1 MKTMTNLIRAKS
13 HLLYGLKTNYTVK
26 ETIMVSIIMIVLGIM
41 SFGVAAILPVLP
53 VVLVILTV
61 GGVLGSIIKI
71 FKG

>member
-1 MKTMTNLIRAKS
+1 MTNPIRVKS
-13 HLLYGLKTNYTVK
+13 HLLYGLKTDYITK
-26 ETIMVSIIMIVLGIM
+26 ETIMESIVMIVLGIM

-53 VVLVILTV
+53 VILVILTV